1 MVIFQSTPAQ
11 SFSPIKVTSN
21 VSVAMKRLPFSVT
34 PASEQYKDD
43 EETLD
48 SENPSKD
55 RPSVYS
61 RLPTQPIPP
70 LPPPRNQPQPHPP
83 PKNPPTLTTHPPT
96 LSPPQSTPLTPPTAS
111 FPATTKSNNPWLPC
125 RSSCPQPA
133 HTSTTY
139 ASCLRPVAG
148 L

>member
-1 MVIFQSTPAQ
+1 MVNFQSTPAQ

-21 VSVAMKRLPFSVT
+21 VSVAMKRLPFSEHQRANSIKT
-34 PASEQYKDD
+34 TKKPPIPK
-43 EETLD
+43 
-48 SENPSKD
+48 NPPKTDHPCTVGYLRS
-55 RPSVYS
+55 RS
-61 RLPTQPIPP
+61 RLSRLHRTNPNHT
-70 LPPPRNQPQPHPP
+70 HH

-96 LSPPQSTPLTPPTAS
+96 LPPPQSTPLTPPTAS